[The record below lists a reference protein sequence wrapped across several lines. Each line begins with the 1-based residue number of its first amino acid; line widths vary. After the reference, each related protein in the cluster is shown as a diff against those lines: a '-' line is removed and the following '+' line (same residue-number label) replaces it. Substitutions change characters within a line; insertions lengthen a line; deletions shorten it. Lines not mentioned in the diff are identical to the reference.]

1 VEGKNCRLFDED
13 LVHSIMVSTGLA
25 IVDYIKQ
32 FKSVNATD
40 IYAFVE
46 QNAERIIH
54 STIEDMSRENSE
66 GPQPPFNAPDEDP
79 PPSF

>member
-1 VEGKNCRLFDED
+1 MEGKNCRLFDED

-46 QNAERIIH
+46 QNAERIIRG
-54 STIEDMSRENSE
+54 TIDDMSRESPD
-66 GPQPPFNAPDEDP
+66 GPEPPFEAPDDT